1 MAESTHLV
9 GSSNYL
15 YLSAVPSTP
24 IAEPHV
30 ENTDHPLAPV
40 IALCFGGLAASL
52 TQTMVI
58 PIQAEL
64 PRLLGSGAASTAWV
78 VTITL
83 LTAAVF
89 MPISGRLA
97 DLYGKQRVLVA
108 TAGLLLIGSV
118 VCALADTLLPMLIGR
133 GLQGISMGFIP
144 VGISMIR
151 EVTPPAKANSA
162 IAAMSATMGV
172 GGAVGLPLSAW
183 IADAGDWHLM
193 FWLSAVVAA
202 VVLAL
207 SWFAVPHVRDE
218 HPGGLD
224 IVGGLG
230 MAVGLGSFLVG
241 VSKGTTWGWD
251 DGRTI
256 GTIAF
261 GVVVL
266 VAWGFFELRVADPLV
281 DLRASASRPVLLAN
295 LAGMAIGFG
304 MMAQMVAIP
313 QLLEMPEAT
322 GYGLGQSVLHAG
334 LWMAPGGLVM
344 MAFAPVS
351 SMLITRLGARL
362 TLMIGGTVLGVGYL
376 VALGLTGAAW
386 QLMLASCIGS
396 AGVGIGYAALPTLIL
411 DAVPM
416 HEAAA
421 AVGLNS
427 LMRSVGT
434 TLAAAAMGT
443 VLTSI
448 TMDLGGVAIPRDD
461 AFSMCFVIGALAAF
475 VGVAIAALIPRRVVA
490 LTT

>member
-1 MAESTHLV
+1 M
-9 GSSNYL
+9 
-15 YLSAVPSTP
+15 P
-24 IAEPHV
+24 ITELTTEPHL
-30 ENTDHPLAPV
+30 EDARRPLTPV
-40 IALCFGGLAASL
+40 LALCFGGLAASL

-97 DLYGKQRVLVA
+97 DLYGKQRVLVV
-108 TAGLLLIGSV
+108 TAALLLVGSV
-118 VCALADTLLPMLIGR
+118 VCALSDTLVPMLMGR
-133 GLQGISMGFIP
+133 GLQGMAMGFIP
-144 VGISMIR
+144 VGISLIR
-151 EVTPPAKANSA
+151 EVTPPEKSNSA

-172 GGAVGLPLSAW
+172 GGAIGLPLSAW
-183 IADAGDWHLM
+183 IADAGDWHLL
-193 FWLSAVVAA
+193 FWVSAAVAA
-202 VVLAL
+202 GVVV
-207 SWFAVPHVRDE
+207 STWFAVPHVRDE

-224 IVGGLG
+224 VIGGLL
-230 MAVGLGSFLVG
+230 MAAGLSCFLVG
-241 VSKGTTWGWD
+241 ISKATTWGWTD
-251 DGRTI
+251 TRTL
-256 GTIAF
+256 TAIAV

-266 VAWGFFELRVADPLV
+266 IVWGLYELRVNDPLV
-281 DLRASASRPVLLAN
+281 DLRASAAKPVLLAN
-295 LAGMAIGFG
+295 LAGLAIGFG

-313 QLLEMPEAT
+313 QLLEMPLAS
-322 GYGLGQSVLHAG
+322 GYGLGQSVLQAG

-351 SMLITRLGARL
+351 STLITRIGARR
-362 TLMIGGTVLGVGYL
+362 TLMIGGSVLGAGYL
-376 VALGLTGAAW
+376 LAFALTGSAW
-386 QLMLASCIGS
+386 QLMLAACVSS

-411 DAVPM
+411 DEVPS

-443 VLTSI
+443 VLTSQ
-448 TMDLGGVAIPRDD
+448 TLPLGEFHIPTHG
-461 AFSMCFVIGALAAF
+461 AFQTCFVIGAVAAF
-475 VGVAIAALIPRRVVA
+475 IGVAIAGLIPRRVA
-490 LTT
+490 TTTA

>member
-24 IAEPHV
+24 IVEPHV

-64 PRLLGSGAASTAWV
+64 PRLLGSDAASTAWV

-202 VVLAL
+202 IVLAL
-207 SWFAVPHVRDE
+207 TWFAVPHVRDE

-251 DGRTI
+251 DGRTL
-256 GTIAF
+256 GAIAF

-386 QLMLASCIGS
+386 QLMLASCISS

-411 DAVPM
+411 DAVPT

>member
-1 MAESTHLV
+1 M
-9 GSSNYL
+9 

-202 VVLAL
+202 IVLAL
-207 SWFAVPHVRDE
+207 SWFAVPQVRDE

-230 MAVGLGSFLVG
+230 MAAGLGSFLVG

-256 GTIAF
+256 GTIVF

-490 LTT
+490 LTS